1 MKSFSKKK
9 LFITISFCYLFSL
22 SFFLGATLSVNK
34 SITAKQLGSDLLQAI
49 IPGVLILFLHFL
61 LKKLCCPKYFFV
73 NSKMELC
80 FSEKKDIAYC
90 LICLLSHFLAWLP
103 LLLAYYPGLMN
114 YDASA
119 QINQHMGTYSTPHP
133 LFHTFYLKFFY
144 NIIGEKLFHNVNIG
158 VLLATITQMILLS
171 AMISYMH
178 LFLKRLGLRI
188 WYRILAL
195 LFTCFAPFISGMSI
209 SLVKDTLFSGLFL
222 VIFICLCYWELD
234 SKGYCSS
241 KKYILI
247 YISAITAICLT
258 RKNGI
263 LTVSII
269 LLVEAFMLIQKEKR
283 KAKIKLLTYT
293 LIGIGI
299 FFILQSSAI
308 FVTKASGSSSNEIL
322 SIPYQQLAYVNNV
335 MREEITIEEQEALYT
350 ILPDI
355 EKYNLRNSDPIKARA
370 QGMENFECFISI
382 YFKLACRFP
391 IQYAEAFLHHTIGYW
406 YIYDASFSQ
415 FYGVSSRIGYLPT
428 LQCELGIEEQC
439 FLPIV
444 FHYFD
449 SLFSYNNYQNNILL
463 FTICSPSTYLW
474 IIAMFF
480 IWNLEN
486 KKNKFVL
493 PFVFIFSL
501 VIPLFLGPCVLV
513 RYVLPYI
520 LCVPALCAIVIGK
533 RE

>member
-61 LKKLCCPKYFFV
+61 LKKFCCPKYFFV
-73 NSKMELC
+73 NSKMVLH
-80 FSEKKDIAYC
+80 FSEKKDTAYW

-144 NIIGEKLFHNVNIG
+144 NIIGEELFHNVNIG

-258 RKNGI
+258 QKKRNFNSKYYSFSR
-263 LTVSII
+263 SIY
-269 LLVEAFMLIQKEKR
+269 AYSKR
-283 KAKIKLLTYT
+283 KKKSQNKIAHIYINRHRYIFYSSIKCYLCYKSKRKLFKRNTKHS
-293 LIGIGI
+293 I
-299 FFILQSSAI
+299 SAI
-308 FVTKASGSSSNEIL
+308 G
-322 SIPYQQLAYVNNV
+322 
-335 MREEITIEEQEALYT
+335 
-350 ILPDI
+350 
-355 EKYNLRNSDPIKARA
+355 
-370 QGMENFECFISI
+370 
-382 YFKLACRFP
+382 
-391 IQYAEAFLHHTIGYW
+391 
-406 YIYDASFSQ
+406 
-415 FYGVSSRIGYLPT
+415 
-428 LQCELGIEEQC
+428 
-439 FLPIV
+439 
-444 FHYFD
+444 
-449 SLFSYNNYQNNILL
+449 
-463 FTICSPSTYLW
+463 
-474 IIAMFF
+474 
-480 IWNLEN
+480 
-486 KKNKFVL
+486 
-493 PFVFIFSL
+493 
-501 VIPLFLGPCVLV
+501 
-513 RYVLPYI
+513 
-520 LCVPALCAIVIGK
+520 LC
-533 RE
+533 